1 MSRAAWKLPY
11 VHRLFLSNRLQ
22 QGKYFT
28 LWLRNSVIA
37 PCFLNKAFSIYNG
50 KQMISF
56 TITQDMIGRK
66 FGEFSL
72 SKALGY
78 RQTKK
83 NSKKKAKRK

>member
-11 VHRLFLSNRLQ
+11 VHRLFLSSRLQ

-28 LWLRNSVIA
+28 LWLRNSVIS
-37 PCFLNKAFSIYNG
+37 PYFLNKAFSIYNG
-50 KQMISF
+50 KQMISV

-83 NSKKKAKRK
+83 NSKKKGKRK